1 MARYAQKKPHRAILM
16 AMPAIRMMVTIL
28 VKTELNIFLNQ
39 WKRMLMTIQYE
50 NTVIWQPCL
59 FNHMAGAD
67 VRSPYGEFAKRQGII
82 HFAFFESRKLSH

>member
-39 WKRMLMTIQYE
+39 WKRM
-50 NTVIWQPCL
+50 IWL
-59 FNHMAGAD
+59 NL
-67 VRSPYGEFAKRQGII
+67 K
-82 HFAFFESRKLSH
+82 KL